1 VTEHLN
7 HHVRIACSRGEVSIP
22 WESREA
28 LLLEIRHLDSAA
40 PTVEAFSAVGVSR
53 PVELTLEQKGLLIE
67 VIEQW
72 ATQADFGLEGLPD
85 GMIDLRNA
93 LREDLRDTL
102 GLTERGDAGTN
113 VPWQP

>member
-72 ATQADFGLEGLPD
+72 ATQADFGLEGLPE
-85 GMIDLRNA
+85 GMIDLCDA

-102 GLTERGDAGTN
+102 GLT
-113 VPWQP
+113 